1 MDTMSKSNNGK
12 VDYLIP
18 FIGQDIFLVLCII
31 NICCIKMKVDL
42 PKPSGLHGLKTIFTN
57 VDICFFLAVMFVL
70 GIVSNNN
77 IFDHNT
83 KSFKFDSRKLFWI
96 CGNFPISIT

>member
-18 FIGQDIFLVLCII
+18 FIGQDFFLVLCII

-57 VDICFFLAVMFVL
+57 LDICFFLAVMFVL
-70 GIVSNNN
+70 GKVSNKKFILFN
-77 IFDHNT
+77 IFYHN
-83 KSFKFDSRKLFWI
+83 L
-96 CGNFPISIT
+96 